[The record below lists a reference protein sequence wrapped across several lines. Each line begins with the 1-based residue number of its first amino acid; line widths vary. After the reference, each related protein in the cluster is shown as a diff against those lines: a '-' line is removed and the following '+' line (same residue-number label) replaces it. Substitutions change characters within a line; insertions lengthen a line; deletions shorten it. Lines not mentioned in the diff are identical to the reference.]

1 MRVRSLGQEDTLQED
16 MATHSSIL
24 AWKIPWTEEPDGLQ
38 STQSKES
45 DTTKHTH
52 TYSLMPSLYRLSGSP
67 RGQRVRSPK
76 HLFSV
81 VLAFASNFSVV
92 ALVSL

>member
-16 MATHSSIL
+16 MATHSSI
-24 AWKIPWTEEPDGLQ
+24 IPWTEEPNGLQ

-52 TYSLMPSLYRLSGSP
+52 TYSLMLSLYRLSGSP

-76 HLFSV
+76 HLFLV

-92 ALVSL
+92 ALVSM